1 MEQICGQFGISRQ
14 AYYQQVRR
22 EVSIQARHEEVLNMV
37 YSIRSQHPRMGVRK
51 LLDKIQPETA
61 EKGLK
66 IGRDALFEL
75 LRGHKLLVSPRK
87 SKYRT
92 TIPGLYRT
100 PNLLPGLTIDRPN
113 QVWVGDITYIAVG
126 VDSFV
131 FLFLLM
137 DLYSRYIVGWHIA
150 PSLASEGAIKSL
162 EMALHYLPKTEQTLI
177 HHSDH
182 GCQYTSNVYMQILL
196 MHQIRASMG
205 EIGNCYDN
213 IYAER
218 LNGTLKNEYLLG
230 DRFAD
235 STQVKLATRQ
245 AVQAYNQ
252 DRPHLSLNFAVPE
265 DVYFGYNTS
274 VPALSFPDETG

>member
-1 MEQICGQFGISRQ
+1 MEQICDQFGISRQ
-14 AYYQQVRR
+14 AHYQLVHR
-22 EVSIQARHEEVLNMV
+22 EAALQSQHEEVLNMV
-37 YSIRSQHPRMGVRK
+37 HLIRSQHPRMGVRK
-51 LLDKIQPETA
+51 LLDKIQPETT
-61 EKGLK
+61 EMGLK

-75 LRGHKLLVSPRK
+75 LREHKMLVSPRK
-87 SKYRT
+87 ARYRT

-100 PNLLPGLTIDRPN
+100 PNLLPGLTIERPN

-137 DLYSRYIVGWHIA
+137 DLYSHFIVGWHIA

-162 EMALHYLPKTEQTLI
+162 EMALLYLPKTEQSLI

-182 GCQYTSNVYMQILL
+182 GCQYTSGAYMQILL
-196 MHQIRASMG
+196 AHQIRASMG

-213 IYAER
+213 IFAER

-230 DRFAD
+230 DRFVH
-235 STQVKLATRQ
+235 SSQVKLATQQ
-245 AVQAYNQ
+245 AIQAYNY
-252 DRPHLSLNFAVPE
+252 DRPHLSLDFAAPA
-265 DVYFGYNTS
+265 DVHFGYNVS
-274 VPALSFPDETG
+274 VPPVTFPKKAG

>member
-14 AYYQQVRR
+14 AYYQQVHR
-22 EVSIQARHEEVLNMV
+22 EVGIQARHEEVLNMV
-37 YSIRSQHPRMGVRK
+37 YSIRSQHPRMGARK

-66 IGRDALFEL
+66 IGRDALLGL
-75 LRGHKLLVSPRK
+75 LRGHKMLVSPRK
-87 SKYRT
+87 SRYRT

-100 PNLLPGLTIDRPN
+100 PNLLPGLTIERPN

-150 PSLASEGAIKSL
+150 SSLASEGAIKSL
-162 EMALHYLPKTEQTLI
+162 KMALHYLPKTEQNLI

-182 GCQYTSNVYMQILL
+182 GCQYTSSVYIQTLL

-230 DRFAD
+230 DRFVD
-235 STQVKLATRQ
+235 PTQVKQATQQ
-245 AVQAYNQ
+245 AIQAYNQ
-252 DRPHLSLNFAVPE
+252 DRPHLSLNFAAPV

-274 VPALSFPDETG
+274 VPVLTFPQVVR